1 MTNSTKM
8 TNALALSFVLD
19 NCDLPEEVKERVEAM
34 LTSLVKRAEKAKTA
48 DRKPTAKEQAEAQ
61 EREAF
66 RAKVA
71 DELTANPNREYTCKE
86 LAEAFGVSNP
96 KMANA
101 LTALVKADRVDR
113 LTSATNK
120 SKVWF
125 KAKA

>member
-1 MTNSTKM
+1 MTNSKM
-8 TNALALSFVLD
+8 TYVDALNTVLPTIENAEVAEKLTALRD
-19 NCDLPEEVKERVEAM
+19 
-34 LTSLVKRAEKAKTA
+34 TLVKRANKAKAT

-71 DELTANPNREYTCKE
+71 DELNANPNREYTCKE
-86 LAEAFGVSNP
+86 LAEAFEVSNP

-101 LTALVKADRVDR
+101 LTALVKADKVER

>member
-1 MTNSTKM
+1 MTNSKM
-8 TNALALSFVLD
+8 TYVDALNTVLPTIENTEVAEKLTALRD
-19 NCDLPEEVKERVEAM
+19 
-34 LTSLVKRAEKAKTA
+34 TLVKRANKAKAT

-71 DELTANPNREYTCKE
+71 DELNANPNREYTCKE
-86 LAEAFGVSNP
+86 LAEAFEVSNP

-101 LTALVKADRVDR
+101 LTALVKADKVER

>member
-1 MTNSTKM
+1 MTNSKM
-8 TNALALSFVLD
+8 TYVDALNTVLPTIENAEVAEKLTALRDTLI
-19 NCDLPEEVKERVEAM
+19 
-34 LTSLVKRAEKAKTA
+34 KRANKAKAT

-71 DELTANPNREYTCKE
+71 DELNANPNREYTCKE
-86 LAEAFGVSNP
+86 LAEAFEVSNP

-101 LTALVKADRVDR
+101 LTALVKADKVER